1 MGACAAIKNI
11 YIKKKN
17 ELSKKEMKNLL
28 IENSKIITNL
38 ENEKRDI
45 IIKNNML
52 IQELETKNRVLEE
65 NIVFLKNKVN

>member
-1 MGACAAIKNI
+1 
-11 YIKKKN
+11 
-17 ELSKKEMKNLL
+17 MKYY
-28 IENSKIITNL
+28 ITNL

-65 NIVFLKNKVN
+65 NIVFLKNKVNWLKFNYLK